1 MTTTE
6 SVLDHHLNALLAGDV
21 EAILADYGET
31 SVLTTPDATVRGL
44 AALREFF
51 GGVVTDLLQPG
62 SVIEATTR
70 VVDGEHAYIV
80 WHGESEKYRF
90 PFATDTFVVRDGKIV
105 FQSFAGQVEPK

>member
-6 SVLDHHLNALLAGDV
+6 DVLDHHLEALLAGDL
-21 EAILADYGET
+21 EAILADYDET
-31 SVLTTPDATVRGL
+31 AVLATPDVTVRGL

-51 GGVVTDLLQPG
+51 GSVVTDMLQPG
-62 SVIEATTR
+62 SQIEATTQ
-70 VVDGEHAYIV
+70 VVEGDYAYIV
-80 WHGESEKYRF
+80 WRGESEKYRF